1 METYKESKAFS
12 IFQYEQEQEY
22 LQMMHKKGWKFVYVS
37 NSGKYQFEKCEP
49 EDVVYQLDY
58 NREGLENKSEY
69 VQMFEDCGWEYIL
82 DRWGYSYFR
91 KPKSQMNG
99 DESIFCDDESR
110 LEMMDR
116 VFKGRL
122 SPMVVIL
129 FMLIIPQLLLC
140 STRPAMRPVAIFY
153 FIMFVIYMVI
163 FTIFAVQ
170 RNRFKKKIGK

>member
-1 METYKESKAFS
+1 MKTFKESKFFS

-22 LQMMHKKGWKFVYVS
+22 LQMMHKKGWKFVHVT
-37 NSGKYQFEKCEP
+37 NSSKYHFEKCEP

-58 NREGLENKSEY
+58 NREGLEHKSEY
-69 VQMFEDCGWEYIL
+69 VQMFEDCGWEYIM

-91 KPKSQMNG
+91 KPKAQMKV

-140 STRPAMRPVAIFY
+140 STTPAMRPMAIFY
-153 FIMFVIYMVI
+153 FIMFLFYMVI

-170 RNRFKKKIGK
+170 RNRFKKKLGK